1 MGKRMTRT
9 IRVALSVTGS
19 AILLFSCADKDA
31 GRASA
36 SEETMMTEYSEDLSV
51 VMSQNGRRSYHF
63 VTPLLEGYSLARE
76 PYREFRKGVKI
87 TTYQNDSLTTVDAV
101 LTANYAIYYENRELW
116 EAKGNVVVEKSDGKT
131 LYTQQLF
138 WNARTKKIYSNVD
151 SKIVQNNGRDV
162 FIGEGFESDE
172 EFKDW
177 RFRRMKGRMEV
188 EMKQSADSA
197 ATDSTSVRPVPKP
210 SDSRPSD
217 SRSAVRTSES
227 GRAAPA
233 REIPAGPAERQ
244 VGRPE
249 AEVERRPLK
258 MLAAMPPPSAVSEN
272 PSVMPGM
279 ASARETIIARQ
290 AAVPAQRNPRVRRCC
305 RSRSSSLAR
314 CLAAANRS
322 AVVRIRDPLLFQPL
336 SQRDFS
342 TVNEIRHL
350 LFPLAHDG
358 SGLRM
363 AQSLKID
370 EEQRLPV
377 VLVQLCHARSQEP
390 HPLRRLHGF
399 LHQLPGLRF
408 LRQRVQRKAVS
419 RSLFVQQPQGH
430 VPR

>member
-172 EFKDW
+172 KFKDW

-217 SRSAVRTSES
+217 SRSAVRTPES

-258 MLAAMPPPSAVSEN
+258 M
-272 PSVMPGM
+272 
-279 ASARETIIARQ
+279 R
-290 AAVPAQRNPRVRRCC
+290 
-305 RSRSSSLAR
+305 
-314 CLAAANRS
+314 
-322 AVVRIRDPLLFQPL
+322 
-336 SQRDFS
+336 
-342 TVNEIRHL
+342 
-350 LFPLAHDG
+350 DG
-358 SGLRM
+358 SREEARPVLR
-363 AQSLKID
+363 
-370 EEQRLPV
+370 EEQV
-377 VLVQLCHARSQEP
+377 SVEP
-390 HPLRRLHGF
+390 KL
-399 LHQLPGLRF
+399 
-408 LRQRVQRKAVS
+408 KN
-419 RSLFVQQPQGH
+419 
-430 VPR
+430 

>member
-210 SDSRPSD
+210 SDSRPPDSRPSDRRPSD

-258 MLAAMPPPSAVSEN
+258 M
-272 PSVMPGM
+272 
-279 ASARETIIARQ
+279 R
-290 AAVPAQRNPRVRRCC
+290 
-305 RSRSSSLAR
+305 
-314 CLAAANRS
+314 
-322 AVVRIRDPLLFQPL
+322 
-336 SQRDFS
+336 
-342 TVNEIRHL
+342 
-350 LFPLAHDG
+350 DG
-358 SGLRM
+358 SREEARPVLR
-363 AQSLKID
+363 
-370 EEQRLPV
+370 EEQV
-377 VLVQLCHARSQEP
+377 SVEP
-390 HPLRRLHGF
+390 KL
-399 LHQLPGLRF
+399 
-408 LRQRVQRKAVS
+408 KN
-419 RSLFVQQPQGH
+419 
-430 VPR
+430 

>member
-1 MGKRMTRT
+1 M
-9 IRVALSVTGS
+9 
-19 AILLFSCADKDA
+19 
-31 GRASA
+31 
-36 SEETMMTEYSEDLSV
+36 MMTEYSENLSV

-63 VTPLLEGYSLARE
+63 KTPLLEGYSLARE
-76 PYREFRKGVKI
+76 PYREFPKGVEM
-87 TTYQNDSLTTVDAV
+87 TTYKDDSLSSVDAV
-101 LTANYAIYYENRELW
+101 LTANYAIHYETRDLW
-116 EAKGNVVVEKSDGKT
+116 EARGNVVVEKSDGKK

-227 GRAAPA
+227 GRAADGPAAAPA

-258 MLAAMPPPSAVSEN
+258 M
-272 PSVMPGM
+272 
-279 ASARETIIARQ
+279 R
-290 AAVPAQRNPRVRRCC
+290 
-305 RSRSSSLAR
+305 
-314 CLAAANRS
+314 
-322 AVVRIRDPLLFQPL
+322 
-336 SQRDFS
+336 
-342 TVNEIRHL
+342 
-350 LFPLAHDG
+350 DG
-358 SGLRM
+358 SREEARPVLR
-363 AQSLKID
+363 
-370 EEQRLPV
+370 EEQV
-377 VLVQLCHARSQEP
+377 SVEP
-390 HPLRRLHGF
+390 KL
-399 LHQLPGLRF
+399 
-408 LRQRVQRKAVS
+408 KN
-419 RSLFVQQPQGH
+419 
-430 VPR
+430 

>member
-1 MGKRMTRT
+1 MGKRTARYL
-9 IRVALSVTGS
+9 RVALSAAGS
-19 AILLFSCADKDA
+19 AILLFSC
-31 GRASA
+31 GERQGEGASG
-36 SEETMMTEYSEDLSV
+36 SGETMMTEYSENLSV

-63 VTPLLEGYSLARE
+63 VTPLLEGYSQARE

-87 TTYQNDSLTTVDAV
+87 TTYQNDSLSEVDAV
-101 LTANYAIYYENRELW
+101 LTANYAIYYVNRELW

-138 WNARTKKIYSNVD
+138 WNSRTKKIYSNVD

-258 MLAAMPPPSAVSEN
+258 ML
-272 PSVMPGM
+272 
-279 ASARETIIARQ
+279 
-290 AAVPAQRNPRVRRCC
+290 
-305 RSRSSSLAR
+305 
-314 CLAAANRS
+314 
-322 AVVRIRDPLLFQPL
+322 
-336 SQRDFS
+336 
-342 TVNEIRHL
+342 
-350 LFPLAHDG
+350 DG
-358 SGLRM
+358 SR
-363 AQSLKID
+363 
-370 EEQRLPV
+370 EEQV
-377 VLVQLCHARSQEP
+377 SVEP
-390 HPLRRLHGF
+390 KL
-399 LHQLPGLRF
+399 
-408 LRQRVQRKAVS
+408 KN
-419 RSLFVQQPQGH
+419 
-430 VPR
+430 

>member
-1 MGKRMTRT
+1 MGKRIARYL
-9 IRVALSVTGS
+9 RVALSVAGS
-19 AILLFSCADKDA
+19 AILLFSCGEPEAETS
-31 GRASA
+31 GSA
-36 SEETMMTEYSEDLSV
+36 ETMMTEYSEDLSV

-63 VTPLLEGYSLARE
+63 LTPLLEGYSQARE

-87 TTYQNDSLTTVDAV
+87 TTYKNDSLSDVDAV
-101 LTANYAIYYENRELW
+101 LTANYAIYYINRELW

-138 WNARTKKIYSNVD
+138 WNSRTKKIYSNVD

-217 SRSAVRTSES
+217 SRPSDSRSAVRTSES

-258 MLAAMPPPSAVSEN
+258 M
-272 PSVMPGM
+272 
-279 ASARETIIARQ
+279 R
-290 AAVPAQRNPRVRRCC
+290 
-305 RSRSSSLAR
+305 
-314 CLAAANRS
+314 
-322 AVVRIRDPLLFQPL
+322 
-336 SQRDFS
+336 
-342 TVNEIRHL
+342 
-350 LFPLAHDG
+350 DG
-358 SGLRM
+358 SREEARPVLR
-363 AQSLKID
+363 
-370 EEQRLPV
+370 EEQV
-377 VLVQLCHARSQEP
+377 SVEP
-390 HPLRRLHGF
+390 KL
-399 LHQLPGLRF
+399 
-408 LRQRVQRKAVS
+408 KN
-419 RSLFVQQPQGH
+419 
-430 VPR
+430 

>member
-116 EAKGNVVVEKSDGKT
+116 EAKGNVVVVEKGMKLTYDIA

-258 MLAAMPPPSAVSEN
+258 ML
-272 PSVMPGM
+272 
-279 ASARETIIARQ
+279 
-290 AAVPAQRNPRVRRCC
+290 
-305 RSRSSSLAR
+305 
-314 CLAAANRS
+314 
-322 AVVRIRDPLLFQPL
+322 
-336 SQRDFS
+336 
-342 TVNEIRHL
+342 
-350 LFPLAHDG
+350 DG
-358 SGLRM
+358 SR
-363 AQSLKID
+363 
-370 EEQRLPV
+370 EEQV
-377 VLVQLCHARSQEP
+377 SVEP
-390 HPLRRLHGF
+390 KL
-399 LHQLPGLRF
+399 
-408 LRQRVQRKAVS
+408 KN
-419 RSLFVQQPQGH
+419 
-430 VPR
+430 

>member
-162 FIGEGFESDE
+162 FIGEGFESAE

-217 SRSAVRTSES
+217 SRSAVRTPES
-227 GRAAPA
+227 GRAADGPVAASA

-258 MLAAMPPPSAVSEN
+258 ML
-272 PSVMPGM
+272 
-279 ASARETIIARQ
+279 
-290 AAVPAQRNPRVRRCC
+290 
-305 RSRSSSLAR
+305 
-314 CLAAANRS
+314 
-322 AVVRIRDPLLFQPL
+322 
-336 SQRDFS
+336 
-342 TVNEIRHL
+342 
-350 LFPLAHDG
+350 DG
-358 SGLRM
+358 SR
-363 AQSLKID
+363 
-370 EEQRLPV
+370 EEQV
-377 VLVQLCHARSQEP
+377 SVEP
-390 HPLRRLHGF
+390 KL
-399 LHQLPGLRF
+399 
-408 LRQRVQRKAVS
+408 KN
-419 RSLFVQQPQGH
+419 
-430 VPR
+430 

>member
-162 FIGEGFESDE
+162 FIGEGIESDE

-217 SRSAVRTSES
+217 SRPSDSRSAVRTSES

-233 REIPAGPAERQ
+233 REIPSGPAERQ

-258 MLAAMPPPSAVSEN
+258 ML
-272 PSVMPGM
+272 
-279 ASARETIIARQ
+279 
-290 AAVPAQRNPRVRRCC
+290 
-305 RSRSSSLAR
+305 
-314 CLAAANRS
+314 
-322 AVVRIRDPLLFQPL
+322 
-336 SQRDFS
+336 
-342 TVNEIRHL
+342 
-350 LFPLAHDG
+350 DG
-358 SGLRM
+358 SR
-363 AQSLKID
+363 
-370 EEQRLPV
+370 EEQV
-377 VLVQLCHARSQEP
+377 SVEP
-390 HPLRRLHGF
+390 KL
-399 LHQLPGLRF
+399 
-408 LRQRVQRKAVS
+408 KN
-419 RSLFVQQPQGH
+419 
-430 VPR
+430 

>member
-177 RFRRMKGRMEV
+177 HFRRMKGRMEV
-188 EMKQSADSA
+188 QMKQSADSA

-217 SRSAVRTSES
+217 SRSAVRTPES

-258 MLAAMPPPSAVSEN
+258 ML
-272 PSVMPGM
+272 
-279 ASARETIIARQ
+279 
-290 AAVPAQRNPRVRRCC
+290 
-305 RSRSSSLAR
+305 
-314 CLAAANRS
+314 
-322 AVVRIRDPLLFQPL
+322 
-336 SQRDFS
+336 
-342 TVNEIRHL
+342 
-350 LFPLAHDG
+350 DG
-358 SGLRM
+358 SREEARPVLR
-363 AQSLKID
+363 
-370 EEQRLPV
+370 EEQV
-377 VLVQLCHARSQEP
+377 SVEP
-390 HPLRRLHGF
+390 KL
-399 LHQLPGLRF
+399 
-408 LRQRVQRKAVS
+408 KN
-419 RSLFVQQPQGH
+419 
-430 VPR
+430 

>member
-188 EMKQSADSA
+188 EMKQSADSTA
-197 ATDSTSVRPVPKP
+197 VRPVPKP
-210 SDSRPSD
+210 SDSRP
-217 SRSAVRTSES
+217 AVQASES
-227 GRAAPA
+227 GRAAIAPA
-233 REIPAGPAERQ
+233 REIPAGTAERQ
-244 VGRPE
+244 AERPE

-258 MLAAMPPPSAVSEN
+258 MLDDSRAE
-272 PSVMPGM
+272 
-279 ASARETIIARQ
+279 AR
-290 AAVPAQRNPRVRRCC
+290 P
-305 RSRSSSLAR
+305 
-314 CLAAANRS
+314 
-322 AVVRIRDPLLFQPL
+322 
-336 SQRDFS
+336 
-342 TVNEIRHL
+342 
-350 LFPLAHDG
+350 
-358 SGLRM
+358 
-363 AQSLKID
+363 
-370 EEQRLPV
+370 
-377 VLVQLCHARSQEP
+377 
-390 HPLRRLHGF
+390 
-399 LHQLPGLRF
+399 
-408 LRQRVQRKAVS
+408 
-419 RSLFVQQPQGH
+419 
-430 VPR
+430 VPREEVVSTEPKFKN